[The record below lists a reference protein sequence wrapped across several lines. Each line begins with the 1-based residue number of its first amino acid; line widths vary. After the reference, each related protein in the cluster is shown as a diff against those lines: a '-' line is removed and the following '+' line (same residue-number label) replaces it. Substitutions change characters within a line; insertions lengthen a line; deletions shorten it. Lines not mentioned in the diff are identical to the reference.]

1 MARPPQFERDRE
13 PWGDTQAAR
22 AALKRLSP
30 EDRARLLA
38 WLCLYY
44 DDRGA
49 MFSPQISRRRQR
61 IALDG
66 VEYWLV
72 RVPNRNALKD

>member
-1 MARPPQFERDRE
+1 MARPPQYERDVE
-13 PWGDTQAAR
+13 PWGDAQAAR
-22 AALKRLSP
+22 AALKPLSP

-49 MFSPQISRRRQR
+49 MSSPQISRGRQR

-72 RVPNRNALKD
+72 RVPKR